1 MEVAE
6 ILSRFERITGKFE
19 REAVEAAVAQRDEV
33 IPGLLH
39 ALEEIADPERALQID
54 AEADFMGHLYA
65 AYLLAQFREI
75 RAYPLLVRIAG
86 LPGDLLDSLF
96 DDFIASDL
104 GNVLA
109 SVCGGD
115 VSGIQSIIENET
127 ADEWVRGSG
136 LQSLKVL
143 VGAGEKRREE
153 VVDYFA
159 SLFRG
164 KLARTDENE
173 VVWDQLVSCCADIY
187 AEELLSD
194 IEQAY
199 EDDLVDPRFIGL
211 DEVRRDLAMGKD
223 QALAR
228 LATDPHHHLI
238 DDTVKE
244 MEWWDCFKEKKPLP
258 ARDATE
264 IAEGMGAQRGDS
276 ILPFKRLTPKIGRN
290 DPCLCGSG
298 KKYKKCCGA

>member
-6 ILSRFERITGKFE
+6 ILSRIERITGKFE
-19 REAVEAAVAQRDEV
+19 REAVEAAVARRDEV
-33 IPGLLH
+33 ILGLLQT
-39 ALEEIADPERALQID
+39 LEEIADPERAVQID
-54 AEADFMGHLYA
+54 AEDDFMGHLYA
-65 AYLLAQFREI
+65 VYLLAQFREI
-75 RAYPLLVRIAG
+75 RAYPLLVRIAE

-115 VSGIQSIIENET
+115 ISGIQSIIENET
-127 ADEWVRGSG
+127 ADVWVRGAG
-136 LQSLKVL
+136 LQSLTIL

-159 SLFRG
+159 FLFRG
-164 KLARTDENE
+164 KLARTTDNE
-173 VVWDQLVSCCADIY
+173 VVWSQLVFSSADIC

-199 EDDLVDPRFIGL
+199 EDDLVDTTFIGL

-223 QALAR
+223 QVLAR

-258 ARDATE
+258 AQDAAEITE
-264 IAEGMGAQRGDS
+264 GIRAQWADS
-276 ILPFKRLTPKIGRN
+276 ILPFKRSTPKIGRN
-290 DPCLCGSG
+290 DPCFCGSG
-298 KKYKKCCGA
+298 KKYKKCCGT